1 MKSTSKDFQLAENHT
16 FHCLRVLSVASGMT
30 GTLPSALHLFPSWFS
45 LVVAE
50 LEAIPGLR
58 FPLNS
63 IEQNSNGV
71 RDCQHEGGSLLF
83 VKQVKMN
90 DVQLGERAREERTA
104 VITAS
109 GAGENGSINYSGW
122 LWREPPENEDKQSGH
137 DLSDTDGENGALCRV
152 LSQECRMMVVWLF
165 GSGKPSVSILMKV
178 VLLES
183 ISAQ

>member
-1 MKSTSKDFQLAENHT
+1 MG
-16 FHCLRVLSVASGMT
+16 SGIANT
-30 GTLPSALHLFPSWFS
+30 
-45 LVVAE
+45 
-50 LEAIPGLR
+50 R
-58 FPLNS
+58 
-63 IEQNSNGV
+63 
-71 RDCQHEGGSLLF
+71 GGSFLF

-90 DVQLGERAREERTA
+90 DVQLGEPAREERTA

-122 LWREPPENEDKQSGH
+122 LWRDPPLPENEDKQSGN

-165 GSGKPSVSILMKV
+165 DSRKSSVSILMKV

-183 ISAQ
+183 ISAQEKLLINSISNGTFIFHDFQ